1 MLIVRRILSK
11 SDDLMKEA
19 DELGKMKGCGK
30 AFLSGVID
38 GFVDGAFA
46 IGTVCVIKM
55 IYLSIK
61 KIES

>member
-30 AFLSGVID
+30 AFLSGIID

-46 IGTVCVIKM
+46 IGTVRIIKM
-55 IYLSIK
+55 IYSSIK
-61 KIES
+61 K

>member
-19 DELGKMKGCGK
+19 HELDKMKGCGK
-30 AFLSGVID
+30 AFLSGIID

-46 IGTVCVIKM
+46 IGTVHIIKM
-55 IYLSIK
+55 IYSSIK
-61 KIES
+61 K

>member
-11 SDDLMKEA
+11 SDGLTKEA
-19 DELGKMKGCGK
+19 YESGNIKGYRK

-46 IGTVCVIKM
+46 IGTACIIKM
-55 IYLSIK
+55 IYLNIK
-61 KIES
+61 K

>member
-11 SDDLMKEA
+11 SDDLTKESY
-19 DELGKMKGCGK
+19 ESGKIKGCGK

-46 IGTVCVIKM
+46 IGTACIIKA
-55 IYLSIK
+55 IYLNIK
-61 KIES
+61 K